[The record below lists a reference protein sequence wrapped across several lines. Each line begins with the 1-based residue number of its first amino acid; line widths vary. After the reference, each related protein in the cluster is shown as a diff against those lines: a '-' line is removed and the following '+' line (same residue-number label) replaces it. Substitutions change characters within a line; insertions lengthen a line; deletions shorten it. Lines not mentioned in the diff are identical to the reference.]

1 MPLCAVR
8 TTARILLQQ
17 QRVAII
23 NDIVNVTVTRARIF
37 FQRYARFRRE
47 RDRNAGKE
55 EGHSNVF
62 RCS

>member
-1 MPLCAVR
+1 MTMC
-8 TTARILLQQ
+8 ILKK
-17 QRVAII
+17 RVAII
-23 NDIVNVTVTRARIF
+23 NVMVTRARIF